1 MTTSPD
7 ESARDGT
14 PMGHIQHTPTV
25 KQFSRRFPSRAC
37 LRKGCG
43 QVFQPR
49 RWNQRYCRSPHCL
62 REVLRWQAAKRQRL
76 FRQSAENRKRH
87 AQAEARRRREKKEAA
102 AAAERS
108 TNNPSEKAVQGPSSD
123 SARGGA
129 WSRSNKIPA
138 DFCDRPGCYEPL
150 PTDSRA
156 PARYCGGDCRQAM
169 RRVRDRERKWLIRN
183 GDASTTPP
191 PDKAWETGKN
201 DSLGGW
207 MLGHPM
213 SGTRKARSQ
222 KSSQQVG
229 DYRANPKQTLSSL
242 PVHDPPSRS
251 ANEDD
256 DSKTSSHR
264 RSRPP
269 PTG

>member
-14 PMGHIQHTPTV
+14 PMGHLQHTSTV
-25 KQFSRRFPSRAC
+25 KQASRCFPSRTC

-49 RWNQRYCRSPHCL
+49 RWNQRYCRSHRCL
-62 REVLRWQAAKRQRL
+62 REVRRWQAAKRQRA

-87 AQAEARRRREKKEAA
+87 AQAEARRRAKKRAA
-102 AAAERS
+102 DAAQGS
-108 TNNPSEKAVQGPSSD
+108 TKNPSEEAVRGPSSE
-123 SARGGA
+123 STRNGA
-129 WSRSNKIPA
+129 WSRSNKIPE
-138 DFCDRPGCYEPL
+138 DFCDRVGCYEPL
-150 PTDSRA
+150 PADSRA

-169 RRVRDRERKWLIRN
+169 RCVRDRERKWLIRN
-183 GDASTTPP
+183 GDASTTHR
-191 PDKAWETGKN
+191 PDNASAACKN
-201 DSLGGW
+201 DPW
-207 MLGHPM
+207 HERMPDHPL
-213 SGTRKARSQ
+213 SGSRNSRSYE
-222 KSSQQVG
+222 SSHRVG
-229 DYRANPKQTLSSL
+229 DYRADDRQTLSSS
-242 PVHDPPSRS
+242 PVDDHPSRS

-256 DSKTSSHR
+256 DSKTGSHR